1 MKKIYIIL
9 THTGTTLSKIIKN
22 YTKDEFSHVSIFL
35 DKDLNEM
42 YSFGR
47 LNPYNP
53 FWGGFVHEGI
63 NFGTFKRFKNT
74 VCRIFAI
81 NVTEE
86 QFNNVKG
93 IIEYIKNSKQLQ
105 NFNVIGLFAVGFN
118 IKISFENSF
127 YCAEFVKYVLDKSDI
142 KNNLPEMIRPEDF
155 KKLEDS
161 SIIYDGLL
169 RNYQSSTININ
180 GKLKEKLLSNIKIE
194 GIV

>member
-22 YTKDEFSHVSIFL
+22 YTKDEFSHVSISL

-105 NFNVIGLFAVGFN
+105 TFNVIGLFAVGFN